1 MRYTFFD
8 CEIDI
13 DTREVRSAGVLRP
26 VEPQV
31 FDLLRYLVENP
42 DRVISR
48 DELIEAV
55 WSGRIVSES
64 AINSRINAA
73 RKAIGDDGTRQAAIK
88 TISRRG
94 IRLITPVR
102 RHAKAPAME
111 NHDRPDREPAA
122 TPDHIQTVRFC
133 RAADGTK
140 IAFARFGSG
149 PPLLRV
155 GHWMTHL
162 EHDWHSPIWRPFLG
176 ELGNSF
182 AVVRYDQ
189 RGNGLSDRGPED
201 LSLPAFVNDLEAV
214 IDAAG
219 LDRFAIYAS
228 SQGAPVALDY
238 ASRHPDRLTCL
249 VLHGGFFKGR
259 LLRSAAER
267 EEGEAYLALMRHG
280 WAAEGSQF
288 LQAFAS
294 IFLPDGS
301 TEQLRSLVE
310 LQKITVSREM
320 AVRLRQ
326 TFDGFDVSDRLSAVK
341 VPTLVLHAR
350 NDGIHPLQQG
360 LELAAALPDA
370 ELVVLESRNHV
381 IVRHEPAWAEFFAAV
396 RRFVLAHAEGP

>member
-8 CEIDI
+8 CEIDT
-13 DTREVRSAGVLRP
+13 DTQEVRSAGIPTR

-31 FDLLRYLVENP
+31 FDLLRHLAENP
-42 DRVISR
+42 NRVISR
-48 DELIEAV
+48 DELIETV
-55 WSGRIVSES
+55 WCGRIVSES
-64 AINSRINAA
+64 AISSRINAA

-94 IRLITPVR
+94 IRLTAPVQ
-102 RHAKAPAME
+102 RHVQAPAME
-111 NHDRPDREPAA
+111 ISDRLDREPTA
-122 TPDHIQTVRFC
+122 TPDHIQTVRFS

-149 PPLLRV
+149 PPLVRV

-182 AVVRYDQ
+182 TVLRYDQ
-189 RGNGLSDRGPED
+189 RGNGLSDRDPED
-201 LSLPAFVNDLEAV
+201 LSLPAFVGDLEAV

-228 SQGAPVALDY
+228 SQGVPVALDY
-238 ASRHPDRLTCL
+238 ASRHADRLTCL

-294 IFLPDGS
+294 IFVPDGT

-310 LQKITVSREM
+310 LQKITVAREM
-320 AVRLRQ
+320 AVQLRQ
-326 TFDGFDVSDRLSAVK
+326 TFDGFDVSDRLGAVK
-341 VPTLVLHAR
+341 VATLVLHAR
-350 NDGIHPLQQG
+350 NDGVHPLHHG
-360 LELAAALPDA
+360 LEMAAALPNA
-370 ELVVLESRNHV
+370 EFVVLESRNHV
-381 IVRHEPAWAEFFAAV
+381 FVQHEPAWAEFFTTV
-396 RRFVLAHAEGP
+396 RRFVRAHAEAS

>member
-8 CEIDI
+8 CEIDT
-13 DTREVRSAGVLRP
+13 DTQEVRSAGVPRR

-42 DRVISR
+42 NRVISR
-48 DELIEAV
+48 DELIETV
-55 WSGRIVSES
+55 WGGRIVSES
-64 AINSRINAA
+64 AISSRINAA

-94 IRLITPVR
+94 IRFIAPVR
-102 RHAKAPAME
+102 RHAEAPAME
-111 NHDRPDREPAA
+111 IDDRPDREPAA
-122 TPDHIQTVRFC
+122 APDYSQTVRFC
-133 RAADGTK
+133 RAADRTK
-140 IAFARFGSG
+140 IAFAKFGSG
-149 PPLLRV
+149 PPLVRV

-182 AVVRYDQ
+182 TVIRYDQ
-189 RGNGLSDRGPED
+189 RGNGLSDRDPED
-201 LSLPAFVNDLEAV
+201 LSLPAFVGDLEAV

-238 ASRHPDRLTCL
+238 ASRHADRLTCL

-294 IFLPDGS
+294 IFLPDGT

-310 LQKITVSREM
+310 LQKITVTRDM

-326 TFDGFDVSDRLSAVK
+326 IFDGFDVSDRLSAVK

-350 NDGIHPLQQG
+350 NDGIHPLQHG
-360 LELAAALPDA
+360 LEMAAALPDA

-381 IVRHEPAWAEFFAAV
+381 IVQHEPAWAEFFAAV